1 MPSNHA
7 CLEEPAVR
15 SKMLIYILIMHL
27 LSPTTQ
33 HGYFLV
39 FYLDLKDTIPIK
51 KFKMQTTTVKLLPGK
66 QIDLETTCPFWR
78 LVFTCEHCLLLL
90 EPT

>member
-7 CLEEPAVR
+7 CPEKPAIG

-51 KFKMQTTTVKLLPGK
+51 KLEMQTTTVNLLPGK
-66 QIDLETTCPFWR
+66 QIYLGTTRQFWR
-78 LVFTCEHCLLLL
+78 LVFNCEHCLLLL